1 MVEIAWRTLNGES
14 GVISTYGVKLMSDKI
29 KRYPDNDRNNDDD
42 IRIGHGQ
49 QIIPDNVAP
58 LHQRFVTSPHDE
70 KDKGKK
76 ETDK

>member
-1 MVEIAWRTLNGES
+1 
-14 GVISTYGVKLMSDKI
+14 MSDKI

-70 KDKGKK
+70 KDKGKEK
-76 ETDK
+76 TDK